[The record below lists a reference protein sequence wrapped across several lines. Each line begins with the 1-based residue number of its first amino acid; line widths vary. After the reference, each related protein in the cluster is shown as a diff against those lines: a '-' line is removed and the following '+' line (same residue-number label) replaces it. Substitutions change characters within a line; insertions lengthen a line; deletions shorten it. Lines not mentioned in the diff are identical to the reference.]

1 MLNLS
6 ASGARAETMAYGEA
20 FDTLYRFGLAS
31 HTATEIGSAGRY
43 GGQPVANLSGLTL
56 TSDGTAYAVSGG
68 LKALVRIDLASG
80 DSTVVGSLALSGQG
94 TGQFDALDLG
104 MAADCEDVL
113 WLSSGTLR
121 ELWRVDPETGATT
134 LVGPT
139 GHPISGLVANG
150 NLLYGTGGESDRTF
164 YRIDKSTG
172 AATAIGGFGAEVPAA
187 LNSVAMSFDDAG
199 TLWAVLNYVP
209 PTTGNTVPDWSDLAT
224 IDPATGVISVVGP
237 IEGPES
243 LRQLGMKGF
252 AIGPPRCVAG
262 GGAAFSAPVGT
273 PPWLFALAGLLV
285 AAAAVALRRRPLR

>member
-1 MLNLS
+1 
-6 ASGARAETMAYGEA
+6 MAYGEA

-262 GGAAFSAPVGT
+262 GGAPFSAPVGT